1 MTNFAETITV
11 DNIDI
16 PINDVNK
23 IEKVVKVKKE
33 RSEKQKENDIKL
45 KERLSEYHKKKK
57 QAKEELALKQIQDT
71 LQQLEE
77 KVIVQN
83 TDNNNIH
90 QSEVT
95 IQIDEFKKMNIEDIF
110 EPKPKKVR
118 GRPKSKEI
126 IN

>member
-16 PINDVNK
+16 PIIDVNK
-23 IEKVVKVKKE
+23 IEKVVKPKKE

-57 QAKEELALKQIQDT
+57 QMKEEIALKQIQDT
-71 LQQLEE
+71 LQQLKEN
-77 KVIVQN
+77 VIVQN
-83 TDNNNIH
+83 TDNIKLD

-95 IQIDEFKKMNIEDIF
+95 IQIDEFKQMNIEDIF
-110 EPKPKKVR
+110 EPKPKK
-118 GRPKSKEI
+118 
-126 IN
+126 

>member
-1 MTNFAETITV
+1 MTNFAETTI
-11 DNIDI
+11 DNIDII

-23 IEKVVKVKKE
+23 IEKVIKPKKE

-45 KERLSEYHKKKK
+45 KERLSEYHRKKREMK
-57 QAKEELALKQIQDT
+57 QMKEEIIKDT
-71 LQQLEE
+71 LEQFQE
-77 KVIVQN
+77 KVIVEK